1 MAPPPPKFCGK
12 GPPWVV
18 VLVCGLWL
26 ALSVR
31 LLFVVGLPP
40 PQPTSPDPN
49 CVFDC
54 NGLMISSWQT
64 GSAPYEIATGLILL
78 ISSLAALVGSSVGR
92 AVLLIAVCGATCVA
106 FGWEVWM
113 IRPSPD
119 RGVLGAIGSSWQQL
133 LIGDVIWLV
142 WLLWVGFS
150 FWSLFG
156 EKANRFY
163 ARNA

>member
-1 MAPPPPKFCGK
+1 M
-12 GPPWVV
+12 
-18 VLVCGLWL
+18 VLVCGLWF

-40 PQPTSPDPN
+40 ALQTPPDPN

-54 NGLMISSWQT
+54 NGLRITSWQT

-78 ISSLAALVGSSVGR
+78 ISSLAALAGSSVGR
-92 AVLLIAVCGATCVA
+92 VVLLIAVSGATCVA

-119 RGVLGAIGSSWQQL
+119 LGILGAIGSWWQQL
-133 LIGDVIWLV
+133 LLWDVIWLV

-156 EKANRFY
+156 EKASRFY
-163 ARNA
+163 ANDR

>member
-1 MAPPPPKFCGK
+1 MGTLLPPKFCGK

-26 ALSVR
+26 ALSTFAVCCRVTPTATDIARSKLRIR
-31 LLFVVGLPP
+31 LQRPDDQFV
-40 PQPTSPDPN
+40 
-49 CVFDC
+49 
-54 NGLMISSWQT
+54 QT
-64 GSAPYEIATGLILL
+64 GSAPYEIATGLLLL

-119 RGVLGAIGSSWQQL
+119 LAILGAIGSWWQQL